1 MHRNTNQADETCI
14 SETNIYPD
22 YFSITFVSLNQ
33 TKIPTK
39 MKRKLLFSLIGAV
52 IIFAWQFLSYAM
64 PNFHKSA
71 SGYTPAQDSILN
83 MVEKLGIKE
92 GMYFLGQPDPSL
104 SRAEQQASMEKM
116 DGKPWA
122 VINYHETN
130 TMSMAMNMSRGLLV
144 CFVISFL
151 LFWLFLQ
158 QKNPVLMNRLYLSLA
173 VGIIGFFFVPYTS
186 FIWYKAPDI
195 FAHFA
200 DAIVPWIILGFIGH
214 KMAPLQKN

>member
-1 MHRNTNQADETCI
+1 
-14 SETNIYPD
+14 
-22 YFSITFVSLNQ
+22 
-33 TKIPTK
+33 
-39 MKRKLLFSLIGAV
+39 MKRKLLFSIIGAV
-52 IIFAWQFLSYAM
+52 IIFAWQFLSFAM

-71 SGYTPAQDSILN
+71 SRYTPTQDSILQL
-83 MVEKLGIKE
+83 VAKQGLTE

-104 SRAEQQASMEKM
+104 SQTEQEAYLEKL

-122 VINYHETN
+122 VINYHESN
-130 TMSMAMNMSRGLLV
+130 TMSMAMNMIRGFIV

-158 QKNPVLMNRLYLSLA
+158 QKNPTVINRLYLALA
-173 VGIIGFFFVPYTS
+173 VGVIGFFFVPYTN

-200 DAIVPWIILGFIGH
+200 DAIVPWLILGFVGH
-214 KMAPLQKN
+214 KMAPMQKNQS

>member
-1 MHRNTNQADETCI
+1 
-14 SETNIYPD
+14 
-22 YFSITFVSLNQ
+22 
-33 TKIPTK
+33 
-39 MKRKLLFSLIGAV
+39 MKRKLLFSLIGAIV
-52 IIFAWQFLSYAM
+52 IFAWQFLSYAM

-71 SGYTPAQDSILN
+71 AAYTPFQDSILK
-83 MVEKLGIKE
+83 MCEKQGLRE

-104 SRAEQQASMEKM
+104 SMTQQEEIMKKL

-130 TMSMAMNMSRGLLV
+130 TMSMAMNMIRGFLI

-158 QKNPVLMNRLYLSLA
+158 QKDPSLTNRIFLSMA
-173 VGIIGFFFVPYTS
+173 VGIIGFFFVPYTN

-200 DAIVPWIILGFIGH
+200 DAIVPWVILAFIGN
-214 KMAPLQKN
+214 KMAPLQAK

>member
-1 MHRNTNQADETCI
+1 
-14 SETNIYPD
+14 
-22 YFSITFVSLNQ
+22 
-33 TKIPTK
+33 
-39 MKRKLLFSLIGAV
+39 MKHKLLFSLIGAV
-52 IIFAWQFLSYAM
+52 VIFAWQFLSYAM

-71 SGYTPAQDSILN
+71 AAYTPAQDSILQ
-83 MVEKLGIKE
+83 MCQKQGLTK

-104 SRAEQQASMEKM
+104 SMAQQEEEMKKME
-116 DGKPWA
+116 GKSWA

-130 TMSMAMNMSRGLLV
+130 TMSMGMNMTRGFLV

-158 QKNPVLMNRLYLSLA
+158 QKNPTLTNRLLVSLT
-173 VGIIGFFFVPYTS
+173 VGLIGFFFVPYTN

-200 DAIVPWIILGFIGH
+200 DAIVPWALLGFIGH
-214 KMAPLQKN
+214 KMAPKQEK

>member
-1 MHRNTNQADETCI
+1 
-14 SETNIYPD
+14 
-22 YFSITFVSLNQ
+22 
-33 TKIPTK
+33 
-39 MKRKLLFSLIGAV
+39 MKQKLLFSLIGAV

-71 SGYTPAQDSILN
+71 SAFIPTQDSILT
-83 MVEKLGIKE
+83 MLEKQGITE
-92 GMYFLGQPDPSL
+92 GMFLLGQPDPSL
-104 SRAEQQASMEKM
+104 SQAEQQAMMESM

-122 VINYHETN
+122 VINYHKQN
-130 TMSMAMNMSRGLLV
+130 SMDMAMPMIRGILV

-158 QKNPVLMNRLYLSLA
+158 QKNPTLVNRLYLALA
-173 VGIIGFFFVPYTS
+173 VGMIGFFFVPYTN

-200 DAIVPWIILGFIGH
+200 DAIVPWVILGFIGH
-214 KMAPLQKN
+214 KMAASQMKPATNPV